1 MRGERLGVRNDPA
14 RVRAAG
20 DPTPGGGASTSGLLD
35 DRTRKRHPLASSSPP
50 PVQCTIPNPLAFL
63 LVFFT
68 GRKGEIFTGMRI
80 EYSKGERASKELILL
95 NRQTSFEASGRKMKV
110 LLIFPP
116 DWFPSE
122 PYLSLPSLTA
132 VLRKAGHTVVQKDVN
147 LEMWDWY
154 FSEDF
159 LKKVL
164 RKVPQQLDRLRK
176 LANKRDLTDWEMD
189 VQLALCDVT
198 RQRIDELIKKAEK
211 AKAIV
216 RGEVFYDIDQ
226 LEWAIQVFREVTQT
240 ISLVYAPARIC
251 MPPME
256 TDLSYKV
263 YASNEVIEAVNDQQ
277 VNVYRDVF
285 EQLVKPVIEAEKP
298 DVVGISIVLQQQI
311 FSTMTFCAL
320 IKEQFPH
327 IHVTIGGNTVTR
339 LRDVLP
345 QSPLFQFFDSAVVY
359 EGETAFVQLVEA
371 VGAKRD
377 LGSVPNTIYKDDKG
391 VHESAL
397 SYAEHMAELP
407 PPDFDGLPLQKYF
420 VPTNVL
426 PYLATR
432 GCYWGR
438 CEFCDHGEGYTAGY
452 RSKKIQDVLA
462 EIRFLKDKY
471 GVRHFHFTDE
481 SYPPALFRK
490 LARGL
495 VEEKMDI
502 FWTTHMRFEK
512 SLLEDGV
519 WEDAKQSGCR
529 YLHFGYESGVERV
542 LKLMDKATTTE
553 IMTKHLKY
561 TAEAGIWNHCMGFF
575 GFPGETR
582 EEAWQ
587 SVEFLEQNKNYVHS
601 LGFGTFDLGR
611 HNPVAKHPERW
622 GVTAYKN
629 PEWDLA
635 LDYYFTVK
643 NGLSIEEAERVFQ
656 EFERNHYSGWDL
668 RLYIREYIF
677 LYICK
682 FGLKKLPD
690 LQYQAAKIAGHTPTL
705 AGKM

>member
-1 MRGERLGVRNDPA
+1 M
-14 RVRAAG
+14 
-20 DPTPGGGASTSGLLD
+20 
-35 DRTRKRHPLASSSPP
+35 K
-50 PVQCTIPNPLAFL
+50 
-63 LVFFT
+63 
-68 GRKGEIFTGMRI
+68 I

-95 NRQTSFEASGRKMKV
+95 NRQQSEASGGRKMKV
-110 LLIFPP
+110 MLIFPP

-132 VLRKAGHTVVQKDVN
+132 VLRQAGHTVIQKDIN

-159 LKKVL
+159 LKKIL
-164 RKVPQQLDRLRK
+164 RRVPRQLDRLRK
-176 LANKRDLTDWEMD
+176 LSNKRELTEAE
-189 VQLALCDVT
+189 VELQLALCDVSH
-198 RQRIDELIKKAEK
+198 RKIDELIKKAEN
-211 AKAIV
+211 AKAII
-216 RGEVFYDIDQ
+216 RGETFYYIDR
-226 LEWAIQVFREVTQT
+226 LEWALQVFREVMSV
-240 ISLVYAPARIC
+240 ISMVYAPARIC
-251 MPPME
+251 LPPMQ

-263 YASNEVIEAVNDQQ
+263 YVSSEVMEAVNDTQ
-277 VNVYRDVF
+277 VNIYRDVF
-285 EQLVKPVIEAEKP
+285 DQLVRPVIEAEQP
-298 DVVGISIVLQQQI
+298 DVIGISIVLQQQM

-320 IKEQFPH
+320 IKQHFPH

-345 QSPLFQFFDSAVVY
+345 QSPLFQYFDSAVVY
-359 EGETAFVQLVEA
+359 EGETAFVQLVSA
-371 VGAKRD
+371 VGAKRSLAD
-377 LGSVPNTIYKDDKG
+377 VPNTIYRDETG
-391 VHESAL
+391 IHVSAT
-397 SYAEHMAELP
+397 SYAEDLHSLP
-407 PPDFDGLPLQKYF
+407 PPDFDGLPLEKYF
-420 VPTNVL
+420 VPTKIL

-452 RSKKIQDVLA
+452 RSKKIQDILD
-462 EIRFLKDKY
+462 EIKHLRDKY
-471 GVRHFHFTDE
+471 GATHFHFTDE

-495 VEEKMDI
+495 VESTMGI

-512 SLLEDGV
+512 SLLEDAV
-519 WEDAKQSGCR
+519 WQDAKESGCR

-542 LKLMDKATTTE
+542 LQLMDKATTTE
-553 IMTKHLKY
+553 VMTRHLKY

-575 GFPGETR
+575 GFPGETK

-587 SVEFLEQNKNYVHS
+587 SVRFLEQNKEHVHS

-635 LDYYFTVK
+635 LDYYYTVK
-643 NGLSIEEAERVFQ
+643 NGMSIEEAERVFQ
-656 EFERNHYSGWDL
+656 EFERNHYAGWDL
-668 RLYIREYIF
+668 RLYIREYNF

-682 FGLKKLPD
+682 FGLAKLPEM
-690 LQYQAAKIAGHTPTL
+690 QYRAVKTAGVAPAL

>member
-1 MRGERLGVRNDPA
+1 
-14 RVRAAG
+14 
-20 DPTPGGGASTSGLLD
+20 
-35 DRTRKRHPLASSSPP
+35 
-50 PVQCTIPNPLAFL
+50 
-63 LVFFT
+63 
-68 GRKGEIFTGMRI
+68 MRI
-80 EYSKGERASKELILL
+80 EYSKGERASRELIMLQ
-95 NRQTSFEASGRKMKV
+95 RRSSEAAAGRKMKV
-110 LLIFPP
+110 MLIFPP

-132 VLRKAGHTVVQKDVN
+132 VLRQAGHQVMQKDVN

-176 LANKRDLTDWEMD
+176 LAKKRDLEEWEQD
-189 VQLALCDVT
+189 LQLALCDVT
-198 RQRIDELIKKAEK
+198 RQRIDDLIKKAER

-226 LEWAIQVFREVTQT
+226 LEWAIHVFREVTSV
-240 ISLVYAPARIC
+240 ISMVYAPARIC

-263 YASNEVIEAVNDQQ
+263 FVSTEVMDAVNDTQ
-277 VNVYRDVF
+277 VNIYRDVF
-285 EQLVKPVIEAEKP
+285 DHLVKPAIEAERP
-298 DVVGISIVLQQQI
+298 DVIGISIVLQQQI
-311 FSTMTFCAL
+311 FSSMTFCAL
-320 IKEQFPH
+320 IKQHYPN

-339 LRDVLP
+339 LRDVIP
-345 QSPLFQFFDSAVVY
+345 QSPLFRYFDSAVVY
-359 EGETAFVQLVEA
+359 EGETAFVQLVSA
-371 VGAKRD
+371 VGANQSLAD
-377 LGSVPNTIYKDDKG
+377 VPNTIYKDETG
-391 VHESAL
+391 IHTSTT
-397 SYAEHMAELP
+397 SYAEDMATLP
-407 PPDFDGLPLQKYF
+407 PPDFDGLPLEKYF
-420 VPTNVL
+420 VPTRTL

-452 RSKKIQDVLA
+452 RSKKIQDILA
-462 EIRFLKDKY
+462 EIKHLRDKY
-471 GVRHFHFTDE
+471 GARHFHFTDE

-490 LARGL
+490 LSRGL
-495 VEEKMDI
+495 IDDNMDI

-512 SLLEDGV
+512 SLLEEGV
-519 WEDAKQSGCR
+519 WQDARDSGCR
-529 YLHFGYESGVERV
+529 YLHFGYESGNERV
-542 LKLMDKATTTE
+542 LRLMDKATTTE
-553 IMTKHLKY
+553 VITRHLQLS
-561 TAEAGIWNHCMGFF
+561 ANAGIWNHCMGFF

-582 EEAWQ
+582 EEAWS
-587 SVEFLEQNKNYVHS
+587 SVEFLEANKNHVHS

-611 HNPVAKHPERW
+611 HNPVAKNPEKF

-643 NGLSIEEAERVFQ
+643 QGLSIEEAERVFE
-656 EFERNHYSGWDL
+656 EFERNHYAGWDL
-668 RLYIREYIF
+668 RLFIREYIF
-677 LYICK
+677 LYICR
-682 FGLKKLPD
+682 FGMGKLPE
-690 LQYQAAKIAGHTPTL
+690 LQYQSSRIASAPPSL

>member
-1 MRGERLGVRNDPA
+1 
-14 RVRAAG
+14 
-20 DPTPGGGASTSGLLD
+20 
-35 DRTRKRHPLASSSPP
+35 
-50 PVQCTIPNPLAFL
+50 
-63 LVFFT
+63 
-68 GRKGEIFTGMRI
+68 MRI
-80 EYSKGERASKELILL
+80 EYTKGDRASKELIQLH
-95 NRQTSFEASGRKMKV
+95 RKTSFESAGRKMKV

-122 PYLSLPSLTA
+122 PYLSLPSLTS
-132 VLRKAGHTVVQKDVN
+132 VLRKAGHTVIQKDVN

-176 LANKRDLTDWEMD
+176 LANKRDLTDYEMD

-216 RGEVFYDIDQ
+216 RGEVFYDIDK

-263 YASNEVIEAVNDQQ
+263 FASNEVIEAVNDEQ

-285 EQLVKPVIEAEKP
+285 DQLVKPVLEAEKP

-320 IKEQFPH
+320 IKQHFPD

-345 QSPLFQFFDSAVVY
+345 HSPLFQFFDSAVVY
-359 EGETAFVQLVEA
+359 EGETAFLQLVEA

-377 LGSVPNTIYKDDKG
+377 LGSVPNTIYKDATG
-391 VHESAL
+391 IHESAL
-397 SYAEHMAELP
+397 SYAEDMAELP
-407 PPDFDGLPLQKYF
+407 PPDFDGLPLEKYF
-420 VPTNVL
+420 VPTRIL

-462 EIRFLKDKY
+462 DIRYLKDKY
-471 GVRHFHFTDE
+471 GCGHFHFTDE

-512 SLLEDGV
+512 SLIEDAV

-542 LKLMDKATTTE
+542 LQLMDKATTTD
-553 IMTKHLKY
+553 IMTKHLKL

-587 SVEFLEQNKNYVHS
+587 SVEFLEQNKDYVHS

-656 EFERNHYSGWDL
+656 EFERNHNPGWDL

-682 FGLKKLPD
+682 FGLQKLPD
-690 LQYQAAKIAGHTPTL
+690 LQYRSMKTAGVTPTL

>member
-1 MRGERLGVRNDPA
+1 
-14 RVRAAG
+14 
-20 DPTPGGGASTSGLLD
+20 
-35 DRTRKRHPLASSSPP
+35 
-50 PVQCTIPNPLAFL
+50 
-63 LVFFT
+63 
-68 GRKGEIFTGMRI
+68 MRI
-80 EYSKGERASKELILL
+80 EYTKGERASKELIMLH
-95 NRQTSFEASGRKMKV
+95 REASEAASGRKMKV
-110 LLIFPP
+110 MLIFPP

-132 VLRKAGHTVVQKDVN
+132 VLRKAGHTVIQKDVN

-164 RKVPQQLDRLRK
+164 RRVPQQLDRLRK
-176 LANKRDLTDWEMD
+176 LSKKRELTDWEMD
-189 VQLALCDVT
+189 VQLALCDIT
-198 RQRIDELIKKAEK
+198 RQKIDDLIKKAEK

-216 RGEVFYDIDQ
+216 RGEVFYNIDQ

-263 YASNEVIEAVNDQQ
+263 FVSSEIMDAVQDQQ

-285 EQLVKPVIEAEKP
+285 DYIVKPVIETEKP
-298 DVVGISIVLQQQI
+298 NVIGISIVLQQQI
-311 FSTMTFCAL
+311 FSSMTFCAL
-320 IKEQFPH
+320 IKEHFPH

-345 QSPLFQFFDSAVVY
+345 QSPLFQYFDSAVVY
-359 EGETAFVQLVEA
+359 EGETAFLQLVEA

-377 LGSVPNTIYKDDKG
+377 LAQVPNTIYKDDQG
-391 VHESAL
+391 IHESAI
-397 SYAEHMAELP
+397 SYAEDMAELP
-407 PPDFDGLPLQKYF
+407 PPDFDGLPLSKYF

-462 EIRFLKDKY
+462 DITYLRDKY

-495 VEEKMDI
+495 VESKMDI

-512 SLLEDGV
+512 SLIEDAV
-519 WEDAKQSGCR
+519 WEDAKNAGCR

-553 IMTKHLKY
+553 VMTRHLKL

-587 SVEFLEQNKNYVHS
+587 SVEFLEQNKDHVHS

-629 PEWDLA
+629 PQWDLA

-643 NGLSIEEAERVFQ
+643 EGMSIEEAERVFQ
-656 EFERNHYSGWDL
+656 EFERKHNPGWDL

-677 LYICK
+677 LYICR

-690 LQYQAAKIAGHTPTL
+690 LQYRAAKIQGVTPTL